1 MVNGIRK
8 AAFACEKY
16 VSGKSMDDV
25 MRDYG
30 LSSVVKL
37 GSNENMYGP
46 YPHALEAMRDEVSL
60 INIYPERNYIKLKEL
75 LADKFGVADSTWVSL
90 GHGAGNVLDSI
101 AKTLLE
107 EGDEVLVPAQSY
119 RLYPEISKIMGAKV
133 IEVPLNDQ
141 YSIDLHDYAKLLTDR
156 TKIVWLCNP
165 NNPTGTVVPI
175 DDFAWFVDQMPAD
188 CWLVVDEAYAEFA
201 DADVLPDVIA
211 AVKSG
216 KQVID
221 VSGVKTHKDSGKLL
235 LVTVNASGVPG
246 YPVTNAQALLAW
258 ANPKAT
264 VIPQEAVFP
273 VGQSAKDYA
282 KESNKEM
289 SSSQSAAA
297 TAAKRFLKAHG
308 YDVSGMKVSM
318 HVDDIGGPSAGMMYT
333 LGLIDKVTGEQLSG
347 GKTIAG
353 TGTMNAKG
361 KVGAIGGIRL
371 KMIGAKR
378 DGATW
383 FLAPESNCSDV
394 VGHVPQGLHVVK
406 VGTLDEA
413 YDALVAIRD
422 GKGGSLPQCTVK
434 Q

>member
-1 MVNGIRK
+1 M
-8 AAFACEKY
+8 
-16 VSGKSMDDV
+16 
-25 MRDYG
+25 
-30 LSSVVKL
+30 
-37 GSNENMYGP
+37 
-46 YPHALEAMRDEVSL
+46 
-60 INIYPERNYIKLKEL
+60 
-75 LADKFGVADSTWVSL
+75 
-90 GHGAGNVLDSI
+90 
-101 AKTLLE
+101 
-107 EGDEVLVPAQSY
+107 
-119 RLYPEISKIMGAKV
+119 
-133 IEVPLNDQ
+133 
-141 YSIDLHDYAKLLTDR
+141 
-156 TKIVWLCNP
+156 
-165 NNPTGTVVPI
+165 
-175 DDFAWFVDQMPAD
+175 
-188 CWLVVDEAYAEFA
+188 
-201 DADVLPDVIA
+201 
-211 AVKSG
+211 
-216 KQVID
+216 
-221 VSGVKTHKDSGKLL
+221 
-235 LVTVNASGVPG
+235 
-246 YPVTNAQALLAW
+246 TNAQALLAW

-289 SSSQSAAA
+289 SSSQNAAA

-318 HVDDIGGPSAGMMYT
+318 HVDDICGPSAGMMYT
-333 LGLIDKVTGEQLSG
+333 IGLIDKVTGEQLSG

-413 YDALVAIRD
+413 HDALVAIRD

>member
-1 MVNGIRK
+1 M
-8 AAFACEKY
+8 A
-16 VSGKSMDDV
+16 
-25 MRDYG
+25 
-30 LSSVVKL
+30 
-37 GSNENMYGP
+37 
-46 YPHALEAMRDEVSL
+46 
-60 INIYPERNYIKLKEL
+60 
-75 LADKFGVADSTWVSL
+75 
-90 GHGAGNVLDSI
+90 VLC
-101 AKTLLE
+101 
-107 EGDEVLVPAQSY
+107 VLVLIAPSAYVVQE
-119 RLYPEISKIMGAKV
+119 PG
-133 IEVPLNDQ
+133 
-141 YSIDLHDYAKLLTDR
+141 
-156 TKIVWLCNP
+156 
-165 NNPTGTVVPI
+165 PT
-175 DDFAWFVDQMPAD
+175 Q
-188 CWLVVDEAYAEFA
+188 
-201 DADVLPDVIA
+201 DVLGKVE
-211 AVKSG
+211 G

-297 TAAKRFLKAHG
+297 TAAK
-308 YDVSGMKVSM
+308 VSM

-333 LGLIDKVTGEQLSG
+333 IGLIDKVTGEQLSG

-413 YDALVAIRD
+413 HDALVAIRD

>member
-1 MVNGIRK
+1 MAV
-8 AAFACEKY
+8 FC
-16 VSGKSMDDV
+16 
-25 MRDYG
+25 
-30 LSSVVKL
+30 
-37 GSNENMYGP
+37 
-46 YPHALEAMRDEVSL
+46 
-60 INIYPERNYIKLKEL
+60 
-75 LADKFGVADSTWVSL
+75 
-90 GHGAGNVLDSI
+90 
-101 AKTLLE
+101 
-107 EGDEVLVPAQSY
+107 VLVLIAPSAYVVQE
-119 RLYPEISKIMGAKV
+119 PG
-133 IEVPLNDQ
+133 
-141 YSIDLHDYAKLLTDR
+141 
-156 TKIVWLCNP
+156 
-165 NNPTGTVVPI
+165 PT
-175 DDFAWFVDQMPAD
+175 Q
-188 CWLVVDEAYAEFA
+188 
-201 DADVLPDVIA
+201 DVLGKVE
-211 AVKSG
+211 G

-273 VGQSAKDYA
+273 VGQS
-282 KESNKEM
+282 
-289 SSSQSAAA
+289 
-297 TAAKRFLKAHG
+297 AKRFLKAHG

>member
-1 MVNGIRK
+1 MFARHRNQEPDLVQEQESPTADSEAGDEHMPSFEVKHDSRLSRGISRARAYAAARPK
-8 AAFACEKY
+8 RHFVGAFA
-16 VSGKSMDDV
+16 VLLG
-25 MRDYG
+25 
-30 LSSVVKL
+30 VVIL
-37 GSNENMYGP
+37 LLPSP
-46 YPHALEAMRDEVSL
+46 Y
-60 INIYPERNYIKLKEL
+60 
-75 LADKFGVADSTWVSL
+75 
-90 GHGAGNVLDSI
+90 
-101 AKTLLE
+101 
-107 EGDEVLVPAQSY
+107 
-119 RLYPEISKIMGAKV
+119 V
-133 IEVPLNDQ
+133 IEMPGPTQDVLGKVEDGAV
-141 YSIDLHDYAKLLTDR
+141 ID
-156 TKIVWLCNP
+156 I
-165 NNPTGTVVPI
+165 TGT
-175 DDFAWFVDQMPAD
+175 
-188 CWLVVDEAYAEFA
+188 
-201 DADVLPDVIA
+201 
-211 AVKSG
+211 
-216 KQVID
+216 
-221 VSGVKTHKDSGKLL
+221 GVTTYKDSGKLL

-289 SSSQSAAA
+289 SSSQNAAA

>member
-1 MVNGIRK
+1 MQETQRVHAKSTRNGSSQGLLPRIRRRWRQVGRW
-8 AAFACEKY
+8 F
-16 VSGKSMDDV
+16 DV
-25 MRDYG
+25 RPWRY
-30 LSSVVKL
+30 LA
-37 GSNENMYGP
+37 GP
-46 YPHALEAMRDEVSL
+46 
-60 INIYPERNYIKLKEL
+60 I
-75 LADKFGVADSTWVSL
+75 VA
-90 GHGAGNVLDSI
+90 VLC
-101 AKTLLE
+101 
-107 EGDEVLVPAQSY
+107 VLVLIAPSAYVVQE
-119 RLYPEISKIMGAKV
+119 PG
-133 IEVPLNDQ
+133 
-141 YSIDLHDYAKLLTDR
+141 
-156 TKIVWLCNP
+156 
-165 NNPTGTVVPI
+165 PT
-175 DDFAWFVDQMPAD
+175 Q
-188 CWLVVDEAYAEFA
+188 
-201 DADVLPDVIA
+201 DVLGKVE
-211 AVKSG
+211 G

-333 LGLIDKVTGEQLSG
+333 IGLIDKVTGEQLAQLVVRVLP
-347 GKTIAG
+347 AG
-353 TGTMNAKG
+353 RRQRQMC
-361 KVGAIGGIRL
+361 IR
-371 KMIGAKR
+371 
-378 DGATW
+378 D
-383 FLAPESNCSDV
+383 SNCSDV

-413 YDALVAIRD
+413 HDALVAIRD

>member
-1 MVNGIRK
+1 MHENNQLHAHSALSRIRN
-8 AAFACEKY
+8 Y
-16 VSGKSMDDV
+16 
-25 MRDYG
+25 
-30 LSSVVKL
+30 L
-37 GSNENMYGP
+37 GSHSLRYFAGAIAVILAVVTMLLPSAYTVEGP
-46 YPHALEAMRDEVSL
+46 
-60 INIYPERNYIKLKEL
+60 
-75 LADKFGVADSTWVSL
+75 G
-90 GHGAGNVLDSI
+90 
-101 AKTLLE
+101 
-107 EGDEVLVPAQSY
+107 
-119 RLYPEISKIMGAKV
+119 
-133 IEVPLNDQ
+133 
-141 YSIDLHDYAKLLTDR
+141 
-156 TKIVWLCNP
+156 
-165 NNPTGTVVPI
+165 PT
-175 DDFAWFVDQMPAD
+175 Q
-188 CWLVVDEAYAEFA
+188 
-201 DADVLPDVIA
+201 DVLGSSSGSDVISI
-211 AVKSG
+211 SG
-216 KQVID
+216 TE
-221 VSGVKTHKDSGKLL
+221 THKDSGKLL

-289 SSSQSAAA
+289 SSSQNAAA

>member
-1 MVNGIRK
+1 MQETQRVHAKSTRNGSSQGLLPRIRRRWRQVGRW
-8 AAFACEKY
+8 F
-16 VSGKSMDDV
+16 DV
-25 MRDYG
+25 RPWRY
-30 LSSVVKL
+30 LA
-37 GSNENMYGP
+37 GP
-46 YPHALEAMRDEVSL
+46 
-60 INIYPERNYIKLKEL
+60 I
-75 LADKFGVADSTWVSL
+75 VA
-90 GHGAGNVLDSI
+90 VLC
-101 AKTLLE
+101 
-107 EGDEVLVPAQSY
+107 VLVLIAPSVYVVQE
-119 RLYPEISKIMGAKV
+119 PG
-133 IEVPLNDQ
+133 
-141 YSIDLHDYAKLLTDR
+141 
-156 TKIVWLCNP
+156 
-165 NNPTGTVVPI
+165 PT
-175 DDFAWFVDQMPAD
+175 Q
-188 CWLVVDEAYAEFA
+188 
-201 DADVLPDVIA
+201 DVLGKVE
-211 AVKSG
+211 G

-289 SSSQSAAA
+289 SSSQNAAA

-378 DGATW
+378 DGVTW

>member
-1 MVNGIRK
+1 M
-8 AAFACEKY
+8 A
-16 VSGKSMDDV
+16 
-25 MRDYG
+25 
-30 LSSVVKL
+30 
-37 GSNENMYGP
+37 
-46 YPHALEAMRDEVSL
+46 
-60 INIYPERNYIKLKEL
+60 
-75 LADKFGVADSTWVSL
+75 
-90 GHGAGNVLDSI
+90 VLC
-101 AKTLLE
+101 
-107 EGDEVLVPAQSY
+107 VLVLIAPSAYVVQEPGPTQELK
-119 RLYPEISKIMGAKV
+119 RL
-133 IEVPLNDQ
+133 
-141 YSIDLHDYAKLLTDR
+141 
-156 TKIVWLCNP
+156 
-165 NNPTGTVVPI
+165 
-175 DDFAWFVDQMPAD
+175 
-188 CWLVVDEAYAEFA
+188 
-201 DADVLPDVIA
+201 
-211 AVKSG
+211 AVSRLG